1 MARKRKEAEQP
12 SVTEMENAAPETAAA
27 EAEAPQAAGEN
38 KGSRPVAY
46 VNNVHKNMIHE
57 FHPKGADGQPD
68 ESKTAYRVGITLPDN
83 KIGHI
88 YVNSDKQFTSFK
100 NQPDTL
106 TNIKLYADNP
116 VKVQMPK
123 EGGSKG
129 FDVKEMS
136 VAELN
141 EQHQAAVK
149 ERQAAVDAAKEKG
162 EAQAEAAVP
171 EMEGPQAGE

>member
-1 MARKRKEAEQP
+1 MARKRKEAAADQ
-12 SVTEMENAAPETAAA
+12 VAMEGFEEKAPETAAP
-27 EAEAPQAAGEN
+27 EAAAGGEN

-68 ESKTAYRVGITLPDN
+68 ESKTAYRVGITLPDD

-88 YVNSDKQFTSFK
+88 YVNSDKQFTSFQ

-123 EGGSKG
+123 EDGSKG

-136 VAELN
+136 VSELN

-149 ERQAAVDAAKEKG
+149 QRQAAVEAAKEKG
-162 EAQAEAAVP
+162 DAQAETSTP
-171 EMEGPQAGE
+171 EMDGPQVGE